1 MYLNNTIKFVSRNHN
16 IKILKIKSKIINN
29 NTINIFPI
37 FVIIFFNYIV

>member
-29 NTINIFPI
+29 NTI
-37 FVIIFFNYIV
+37 IIFQYLIFLCFNYIV